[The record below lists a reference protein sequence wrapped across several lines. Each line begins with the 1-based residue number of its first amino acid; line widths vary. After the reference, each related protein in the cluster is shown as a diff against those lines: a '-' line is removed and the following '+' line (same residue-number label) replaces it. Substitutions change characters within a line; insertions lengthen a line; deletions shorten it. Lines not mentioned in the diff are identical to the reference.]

1 MLRMRKSKI
10 IWLTVAGVLYY
21 LTAIAGMQ
29 VFSLQPQNIALLWL
43 PIGIGLIMCLQMGW
57 QACPYI
63 FVASFAANFP
73 GMSTNSL
80 MASVGHNGIAAI
92 TDAFTPLFAA
102 WVLQQKMPGKLLRAR
117 ELLPFCIYVLPF
129 CIYVCLLPT
138 TVSAS
143 ILATNLAM
151 GGYIAWSQSPNITG
165 HLILA
170 DSLGI
175 LLIYPI
181 FASWKSR
188 AIALEKILTTVLA
201 TSFSLALVTAAFR
214 GIPSAIYLVVPVLLY
229 LASVGYKL
237 GHSIMLLLTV
247 VVILAFAAD
256 GFGPFAIA
264 DVEHSL
270 TMLMTFVFSI
280 TLVSQSVMLYRE
292 ELIESIEARE
302 LWYQRSI
309 RDSLT
314 GLYNRA
320 YFLSRLNDELARSQ
334 RSQQPFVLAMVDVD
348 FFKQINDQY
357 GHPFGD
363 QVLQSLAAMMR
374 QCLRSADVIARIG
387 GEEFAVLMP
396 DVALIQ
402 ATAAL
407 ERLRL
412 KLAADGCH
420 INGQHFDLTVSM
432 GASENGA
439 QSIETLISTTDELL

>member
-1 MLRMRKSKI
+1 MRKSKI
-10 IWLTVAGVLYY
+10 IWLIVAGILYY
-21 LTAIAGMQ
+21 LTAIAGMR

-43 PIGIGLIMCLQMGW
+43 PIGIGLVMCLHMGW

-73 GMSTNSL
+73 GMSTSSFV
-80 MASVGHNGIAAI
+80 ASVGHNGIAAI

-102 WVLQQKMPGKLLRAR
+102 WVLQQKIPDKLLRAR
-117 ELLPFCIYVLPF
+117 ELLPF

-151 GGYIAWSQSPNITG
+151 GGYISWQQSTDITG

-181 FASWKSR
+181 FASWKSQ
-188 AIALEKILTTVLA
+188 AIALEKILATIFA
-201 TSFSLALVTAAFR
+201 TSLSLALVTAAFR
-214 GIPSAIYLVVPVLLY
+214 GVPSAIYLVVPLLLY

-247 VVILAFAAD
+247 VVILAFAAH

-264 DVEHSL
+264 DVDHSL

-280 TLVSQSVMLYRE
+280 TLVSQSVMLYRG
-292 ELIESIEARE
+292 ELVESIEARE

-334 RSQQPFVLAMVDVD
+334 RNQQPFVLAMVDVD

-363 QVLQSLAAMMR
+363 QVLQSLAAMMQ
-374 QCLRSADVIARIG
+374 QCLRRADVIARIG

-396 DVALIQ
+396 DVALITRC
-402 ATAAL
+402 AI
-407 ERLRL
+407 
-412 KLAADGCH
+412 KGF
-420 INGQHFDLTVSM
+420 HFKP
-432 GASENGA
+432 
-439 QSIETLISTTDELL
+439 